1 MEILR
6 ICITATIG
14 VLLSLSVK
22 KQSPEFA
29 VLVGLATGIVIF
41 FQTYSYFSY
50 IFRCLCQLSERSG
63 IDNKYFSMILKITA
77 IAYITQFGCDICKD
91 AGENSV
97 ASKIDMAGRVII
109 AFSCM
114 PLIMAIMEEVTK
126 FL

>member
-1 MEILR
+1 MG
-6 ICITATIG
+6 TI
-14 VLLSLSVK
+14 LSLSVK

-29 VLVGLATGIVIF
+29 LLVGLATGIVIF

-50 IFRCLCQLSERSG
+50 IFRCLYQMAEGSG
-63 IDNKYFSMILKITA
+63 IDSKYFSMVIKITA

-97 ASKIDMAGRVII
+97 ASKVDMAGRVII

-114 PLIMAIMEEVTK
+114 PLIMAIIEEVTK
-126 FL
+126 YL